1 MITRFSE
8 LVNIPV
14 DVLLIDDRK
23 AGINDARHVYWWLL
37 RQAGYSHPDI
47 SRLCGRK
54 RTTIINGI
62 KRINGLL
69 LVNDMAITELV
80 NKTKHLKREYMS
92 RINGTISLIPP
103 TSPAMNETL
112 EIGGI
117 RCEACNG
124 HGGQYI
130 DGRSHIFNPDKGE
143 YYKACE
149 VCKGSG
155 LVRVSAS
162 LSWASDGEVKK
173 EYRQE

>member
-1 MITRFSE
+1 MITKFSK

-37 RQAGYSHPDI
+37 RQVGFSLREI
-47 SRLCGRK
+47 SRMCDRSAP
-54 RTTIINGI
+54 TILKGVT
-62 KRINGLL
+62 RVAELL
-69 LVNDMAITELV
+69 LVNDMAITDLV

-124 HGGQYI
+124 QGGQYI

-143 YYKACE
+143 YYKVCE

-162 LSWASDGEVKK
+162 LSWVSDGEVKK

>member
-1 MITRFSE
+1 MITKFSE
-8 LVNIPV
+8 LVNIPI

-37 RQAGYSHPDI
+37 RQSGYSHMEI
-47 SRLCGRK
+47 SRMCDRK

-62 KRINGLL
+62 KRINELL
-69 LVNDMAITELV
+69 LVNDMKITDLV

-103 TSPAMNETL
+103 TSAAMNERL
-112 EIGGI
+112 DIGGI

-124 HGGQYI
+124 QGGIYI
-130 DGRSHIFNPDKGE
+130 DGRSYNFDPEKGE
-143 YYKACE
+143 HYKACE
-149 VCKGSG
+149 VCRGSG

-162 LSWASDGEVKK
+162 LSWTPDGEVKE
-173 EYRQE
+173 EYKQK